1 MPIRLTALVSL
12 TSSAS
17 TFSLSVHRA
26 GDLFVV
32 PRPDQ
37 GRLELHDRSWAVEG
51 PVAWRAGGAGWS
63 HTEYPEFELPGI
75 ALRPRES

>member
-1 MPIRLTALVSL
+1 MPIRRTALLSL

-37 GRLELHDRSWAVEG
+37 GRLELHNLSWAFGG
-51 PVAWRAGGAGWS
+51 PFAWRAGGAGWS